1 MSREMTDSDLTI
13 RPIRAE
19 DEPVWRQ
26 LWAAYLAHYET
37 TLPGQVCSTTF
48 ARLLSGAPGEFF
60 GLLAVRQGVAV
71 GLVHYLFHPSSWS
84 VGATCYLQDLFT
96 LPQARGT
103 GVARALIGAVY
114 AAADAGGAAPVYWFT
129 KGFNATARRL
139 YDRIGVLTPFIRY
152 NRRFADAKPLPDGVA
167 IRPVVAGDEADW
179 RRLWAGYLT
188 FYQTGLPEEVTAR
201 TFARVISDDPATM
214 RGRLLTVDG
223 RAAGLVQFVAHRS
236 CWKVENVCYLQD
248 LYAEPGL
255 RGRGLGRALIEAVYA
270 EADRS
275 GTPAVYWLTAS
286 SNITARLLYD
296 RVGQL
301 TPFLQ
306 YERAP

>member
-1 MSREMTDSDLTI
+1 MTDRDLTI

-26 LWAAYLAHYET
+26 LWAAYLAESENA
-37 TLPGQVCSTTF
+37 LLEQVYGTTF
-48 ARLLSGAPGEFF
+48 ARLLSGAPDEVR
-60 GLLAVRQGVAV
+60 GLVAIRNGVAV
-71 GLVHYLFHPSSWS
+71 GLVHYLFQPSSWS
-84 VGATCYLQDLFT
+84 LGDTCYLQDLFT

-103 GVARALIGAVY
+103 GVAQALMRAVY
-114 AAADAGGAAPVYWFT
+114 AAADAAGAAPVYWFA
-129 KGFNATARRL
+129 KDSNAPARRL

-152 NRRFADAKPLPDGVA
+152 NRRFAEATPLPAGVA

-179 RRLWAGYLT
+179 RRLWADYLT
-188 FYQTGLPEEVTAR
+188 FYQTDLPEEVTAR

-214 RGRLLTVDG
+214 RARLLTVDG
-223 RAAGLVQFVAHRS
+223 RAAGLVHFVAHRS
-236 CWKVENVCYLQD
+236 CWKVENLCYLQD
-248 LYAEPGL
+248 LYADPGL

-270 EADRS
+270 EADRN

-286 SNITARLLYD
+286 SNTTARLLYD
-296 RVGQL
+296 RVGQP

-306 YERAP
+306 YERMP

>member
-1 MSREMTDSDLTI
+1 MTDSDLTM

-26 LWAAYLAHYET
+26 LWAGYLAHYET
-37 TLPGQVCSTTF
+37 ALPEAVFSTTF
-48 ARLLSGAPGEFF
+48 ARLLSGAPEEFGGF
-60 GLLAVRQGVAV
+60 LAVRDGVPL

-84 VGATCYLQDLFT
+84 LGDTCYLQDLFT

-103 GVARALIGAVY
+103 GVARALIRAVC
-114 AAADAGGAAPVYWFT
+114 AAADAAGAAPVYWFT
-129 KGFNATARRL
+129 KGSNATARRL

-152 NRRFADAKPLPDGVA
+152 NRRFADAAPLPDGAA

-188 FYQTGLPEEVTAR
+188 FYQTDLPEAVSAQ
-201 TFARVISDDPATM
+201 TFARVISDDPATI
-214 RGRLLTVDG
+214 RARLLTVGG
-223 RAAGLVQFVAHRS
+223 RAAGLVQFVSHRS
-236 CWKVENVCYLQD
+236 CWKIEDVCYLQD
-248 LYAEPGL
+248 LYADPGL

-270 EADRS
+270 EADRI

-286 SNITARLLYD
+286 SNTTARLLYD
-296 RVGQL
+296 RVGQP
-301 TPFLQ
+301 TPFLH
-306 YERAP
+306 YERMP

>member
-1 MSREMTDSDLTI
+1 MGSKMTDSDLTI

-26 LWAAYLAHYET
+26 LWASCLACYET
-37 TLPGQVCSTTF
+37 TLPEKVYSTTF
-48 ARLLSGAPGEFF
+48 ARLLSGARGEFGGF
-60 GLLAVRQGVAV
+60 LAVRNGVPL

-84 VGATCYLQDLFT
+84 LGDTCYLQDLFT

-114 AAADAGGAAPVYWFT
+114 AAADAAGAAPVYWFT
-129 KGFNATARRL
+129 KGSNATARHL
-139 YDRIGVLTPFIRY
+139 YDRIGVLTPFICY
-152 NRRFADAKPLPDGVA
+152 NRRFADATPLPAGAA
-167 IRPVVAGDEADW
+167 IRPIVAGDEADW

-188 FYQTGLPEEVTAR
+188 FYQTDLPEAVTAR

-214 RGRLLTVDG
+214 RGRLLTVGG
-223 RAAGLVQFVAHRS
+223 RAAGLVHFVGHRS
-236 CWKVENVCYLQD
+236 CWKTENICYLQD
-248 LYAEPGL
+248 LYADPDL

-270 EADRS
+270 GADRT

-296 RVGQL
+296 RVGQP

-306 YERAP
+306 YERMP